1 MSSDVEFS
9 VTGGIGRIT
18 LNRPKA
24 RNALTTGMVIAI
36 KEQLDAWDLDPAV
49 RAAVVVGAG
58 DHGLCAGGDVRD
70 MQASA
75 IRGDDGAAE
84 FFRAEY
90 RMNARI
96 HQFSKPYISIMD
108 GLAMGGGIGVSAH
121 GSVRVITV
129 RSLLAMPEVTIG
141 ICVDVGATWLLSRAQ
156 GEVGTYLALTGS
168 TFGPGDAIYCG
179 FADYFIPVADLAK
192 FLQGMEIDA
201 TAESDDGADAENES
215 VESLLA
221 EFSQDPPES
230 RLEGAR
236 GWIDDCFSFDS
247 VAEILNALDEYP
259 LPEANETAALIRSK
273 SPSAVAVTLEALR
286 RARATDSLEQAL
298 ETEFAVSCFIMYQH
312 DAIEGIRALIVD
324 KDRNPQ
330 WHPPTNA
337 GVTRAYIE
345 AAFEP
350 SMYGTL
356 GLLA

>member
-1 MSSDVEFS
+1 MNSDVEFS
-9 VTGGIGRIT
+9 VHGGIGRIT

-24 RNALTTGMVIAI
+24 RNALNTGMVVAI

-49 RAAVVVGAG
+49 GAAVVIGAG

-121 GSVRVITV
+121 GSVRIVTE

-141 ICVDVGATWLLSRAQ
+141 ICTDVGATWLLSRAPGQ
-156 GEVGTYLALTGS
+156 VGTYLALTGS

-179 FADYFIPVADLAK
+179 FADYFMPVANLAN
-192 FLQGMEIDA
+192 FLRRLE
-201 TAESDDGADAENES
+201 TES
-215 VESLLA
+215 VDSLLTELCEPA
-221 EFSQDPPES
+221 PAAPLADLRS
-230 RLEGAR
+230 
-236 GWIDDCFSFDS
+236 WIDECFRFDS
-247 VAEILNALDEYP
+247 VAEILAALDANANA
-259 LPEANETAALIRSK
+259 EANATADLIRTK
-273 SPSAVAVTLEALR
+273 SPSAVAVTLEAVR
-286 RARATDSLEQAL
+286 RARIAETLEQVL
-298 ETEFAVSCFIMYQH
+298 ETDFAVSCYLMYQH

-330 WHPPTNA
+330 WQPATNA
-337 GVTRAYIE
+337 GVTREYVE

-350 SMYGTL
+350 SKRGAL
-356 GLLA
+356 GLLG

>member
-1 MSSDVEFS
+1 MSHDVEFS
-9 VTGGIGRIT
+9 VRGGIGRIT

-24 RNALTTGMVIAI
+24 RNALTTGMVLAI
-36 KEQLDAWDLDPAV
+36 KAQLDSWEADPEV
-49 RAAVVVGAG
+49 RAAVVIGAG

-96 HQFSKPYISIMD
+96 GQFTKPYISIMD

-121 GSVRVITV
+121 GSVRIVTE

-141 ICVDVGATWLLSRAQ
+141 ICTDVGATWLLARAQ

-168 TFGPGDAIYCG
+168 TFGPGDALYCG
-179 FADYFIPVADLAK
+179 IADYFMPVADLAN
-192 FLQGMEIDA
+192 FLHGLEVNSDA
-201 TAESDDGADAENES
+201 DSGIETASI
-215 VESLLA
+215 ESLLA
-221 EFSQDPPES
+221 EFSQDPPVSPLES
-230 RLEGAR
+230 AR
-236 GWIDDCFSFDS
+236 GWIDECFSFDT
-247 VAEILNALDEYP
+247 VAEILAALDAHS
-259 LPEANETAALIRSK
+259 LAEAHETAALIRSK

-286 RARATDSLEQAL
+286 RARVSDSLEEVL
-298 ETEFAVSCFIMYQH
+298 ETDFAVSCFLMYQH

-330 WHPPTNA
+330 WLPATTA
-337 GVTRAYIE
+337 GVTRSFIE

-350 SMYGTL
+350 SKYGNL

>member
-9 VTGGIGRIT
+9 VHGGVGRIT

-36 KEQLDAWDLDPAV
+36 KEQLDAWDLDPAI
-49 RAAVVVGAG
+49 RAAVVIGAG

-121 GSVRVITV
+121 GSVRIVTE

-141 ICVDVGATWLLSRAQ
+141 ICVDVGATWLLSRAPGQ
-156 GEVGTYLALTGS
+156 VGTYLALTGG

-179 FADYFIPVADLAK
+179 FADYFMPVADLAN
-192 FLQGMEIDA
+192 FLHRLETESID
-201 TAESDDGADAENES
+201 
-215 VESLLA
+215 SLLA
-221 EFSQDPPES
+221 QLCTPAPASP
-230 RLEGAR
+230 LEHTR
-236 GWIDDCFSFDS
+236 SWIDKCFAFDS
-247 VAEILNALDEYP
+247 VAEILEALDANP
-259 LPEANETAALIRSK
+259 SSEANATADVIRTK
-273 SPSAVAVTLEALR
+273 SPSAVAVTLEAVR
-286 RARATDSLEQAL
+286 RAASLASVEEAL
-298 ETEFAVSCFIMYQH
+298 EGEFLVSCYLMYQH
-312 DAIEGIRALIVD
+312 DAIEGVRALIID
-324 KDRNPQ
+324 KDKNPQ
-330 WHPPTNA
+330 WQPSTNTQ
-337 GVTRAYIE
+337 VTRAYVE

-350 SMYGTL
+350 SVYGTL
-356 GLLA
+356 GLIS